1 MKVFFHSYHSD
12 SLVGSLDWSNTGV
25 ANIANRS
32 KNSEKKILIYLSA
45 HLDIKAYYYRKP
57 FKTYQ
62 VLDSKIFFKL
72 LYLSQ
77 KLLFQEL
84 RVFCPRKVEKPT
96 LKSSILQ
103 LLHGSF
109 CIAENSLRCPE
120 KKVQGSFKLFGVLFM
135 YLYLCSNS
143 IQKNLMQFVMS
154 FETYR

>member
-57 FKTYQ
+57 FKTYYMK
-62 VLDSKIFFKL
+62 LDSKFFLKL
-72 LYLSQ
+72 SYLSQ

-96 LKSSILQ
+96 LKSSIL
-103 LLHGSF
+103 
-109 CIAENSLRCPE
+109 
-120 KKVQGSFKLFGVLFM
+120 
-135 YLYLCSNS
+135 
-143 IQKNLMQFVMS
+143 
-154 FETYR
+154 